1 MSLRRAAQV
10 DEAELVRHF
19 APFGAV
25 VAVKLC
31 LKGCFGFVHFRDHA
45 AAVAAICAMNGRPIH
60 GKPVKCAWGR
70 CPALP
75 AGGAAK
81 AAGVRNPDFDMNPN
95 PNLHPALSVAAAAQQ
110 AQLQAMAALRLGV
123 VGGMGGAQGVS
134 LPAMCQAM
142 GLGLGLP
149 GGMPFAGQQGAA
161 LQQGLFGGQLGY
173 ACQGFGAQGGG
184 HLGPHAAALYPGGL
198 AAGLNGL
205 GHGGMGA
212 PVSRPMG
219 AHAFAR
225 AGNGLA
231 DTFAALHAYKASMGG
246 NVAACDPNIP
256 VMNPNPGSFSLA
268 AAWGE
273 IGQARALDAAQ
284 QAAALGLL
292 PNGLQGAHP
301 YPNPMAPQL
310 HAQAPVHAQK
320 PQMFAM

>member
-1 MSLRRAAQV
+1 MAQV

-45 AAVAAICAMNGRPIH
+45 AAVAAICAMNGRPVH
-60 GKPVKCAWGR
+60 GKAVKCAWGR
-70 CPALP
+70 SPGLP
-75 AGGAAK
+75 AGGAAS
-81 AAGVRNPDFDMNPN
+81 AAGGRHPEFTMNH
-95 PNLHPALSVAAAAQQ
+95 NLRHAPSAAAAAVQQ

-134 LPAMCQAM
+134 LPAMCQGM
-142 GLGLGLP
+142 GLGFSA
-149 GGMPFAGQQGAA
+149 GMPFSGQQGLA
-161 LQQGLFGGQLGY
+161 LQQGLFGGQLGL
-173 ACQGFGAQGGG
+173 ASQAFGPQGGSY
-184 HLGPHAAALYPGGL
+184 LGAHAAGLYSGGL
-198 AAGLNGL
+198 AAGMHGM
-205 GHGGMGA
+205 GHGGLGVNMGR
-212 PVSRPMG
+212 SMG
-219 AHAFAR
+219 VDAFAH

-246 NVAACDPNIP
+246 GGAACDPHPNP
-256 VMNPNPGSFSLA
+256 VTTPNPGNFSLA
-268 AAWGE
+268 AAWGV

-292 PNGLQGAHP
+292 PTGFQGSNT
-301 YPNPMAPQL
+301 YPNPAAPQL

-320 PQMFAM
+320 PQMFAI

>member
-1 MSLRRAAQV
+1 M
-10 DEAELVRHF
+10 RHF
-19 APFGAV
+19 TPFGAV

-31 LKGCFGFVHFRDHA
+31 LKGCFGFVHFCDHA

-70 CPALP
+70 SPALP

-81 AAGVRNPDFDMNPN
+81 AAGGPN
-95 PNLHPALSVAAAAQQ
+95 PAFSMSPYLRPALSAAAAAQQ

-134 LPAMCQAM
+134 LPAMCQGM

-149 GGMPFAGQQGAA
+149 GGMPFSGQQGLA
-161 LQQGLFGGQLGY
+161 LQQGLFGGQLGF
-173 ACQGFGAQGGG
+173 AHQGFGAQGGG
-184 HLGPHAAALYPGGL
+184 HLGAHAAGLYPGGL
-198 AAGLNGL
+198 AAGFNNV
-205 GHGGMGA
+205 GHGGLGAAMG
-212 PVSRPMG
+212 RPTG
-219 AHAFAR
+219 ADAFAR

-246 NVAACDPNIP
+246 VGAACNA
-256 VMNPNPGSFSLA
+256 NPNPAMAPNPGTFSLA

-292 PNGLQGAHP
+292 PNGFQGPHYP
-301 YPNPMAPQL
+301 YPNPAASQL
-310 HAQAPVHAQK
+310 HAQAPVHAHK

>member
-1 MSLRRAAQV
+1 MRRAAQV

-19 APFGAV
+19 VPFGAV

-70 CPALP
+70 SPALP

-81 AAGVRNPDFDMNPN
+81 AAGVRNPDFGMNPN
-95 PNLHPALSVAAAAQQ
+95 TNLRPALSAAAAAQQ

-134 LPAMCQAM
+134 LPAMCQGM
-142 GLGLGLP
+142 GLGFP
-149 GGMPFAGQQGAA
+149 GGMPFGGQQGAA
-161 LQQGLFGGQLGY
+161 LQPGLFGGQLGF
-173 ACQGFGAQGGG
+173 ASQGFGAQGGG
-184 HLGPHAAALYPGGL
+184 HLGPHAAGLYPGGL
-198 AAGLNGL
+198 AAGLNGM

-212 PVSRPMG
+212 AVSRPGG
-219 AHAFAR
+219 ADAFAR

-246 NVAACDPNIP
+246 SVAACDPNPVP

-284 QAAALGLL
+284 QAAELGLL
-292 PNGLQGAHP
+292 PNGLQGPIP
-301 YPNPMAPQL
+301 YPNPLAPQL

>member
-1 MSLRRAAQV
+1 MAQV

-70 CPALP
+70 SPALP
-75 AGGAAK
+75 AGGTAK
-81 AAGVRNPDFDMNPN
+81 AAGARNPDFGMNPI
-95 PNLHPALSVAAAAQQ
+95 LRPALSAAAAAQQ

-134 LPAMCQAM
+134 LPAMCQGM
-142 GLGLGLP
+142 GLGFP
-149 GGMPFAGQQGAA
+149 GGMPFGGQQGAA

-173 ACQGFGAQGGG
+173 ASQGFGAQGGG
-184 HLGPHAAALYPGGL
+184 HLGAHAAGLYPGGV
-198 AAGLNGL
+198 GVGVQGM

-212 PVSRPMG
+212 AVSWPMG
-219 AHAFAR
+219 ADAFAR

-231 DTFAALHAYKASMGG
+231 DTFAALHAQKASMGG
-246 NVAACDPNIP
+246 SVAASDPNPIP
-256 VMNPNPGSFSLA
+256 VTNPNPGNFSLA